1 MKRVFGIASLLGL
14 SDVSVDFENSSNVL
28 GWLLL
33 DIRNGICKPFSV
45 QDLVPWS
52 LNGVTVPIV
61 KHMSFNLGLG
71 RKFVGFMLKQ

>member
-1 MKRVFGIASLLGL
+1 MKRVFGIESLLGL

-28 GWLLL
+28 GWPLL

-61 KHMSFNLGLG
+61 TH
-71 RKFVGFMLKQ
+71 